1 MTNLAALDHRGRPN
15 MKIAKYSMVSIFA
28 VLAVT
33 AMLSYGVWI
42 TLQKTIANVMRSEA
56 ETSAIHWAAYFY
68 QNLEGIE
75 DLIKTGAPTDRQAA
89 QIEAAVDFG
98 EVFRFKLF
106 QPGGKIALVSDEF
119 RFRAEGASL
128 SEINDKALRVFETGE
143 SHIEVNDGTQKAN
156 RPDLYVE
163 AYVPVKNNSG
173 ENIGVVEVYV
183 DQSEAASILDAGFSW
198 IALALPALCAFIYLI
213 PSMAF
218 LRKGQIAKRAKDE
231 AEHLSQYD
239 ALTGLLN
246 RRSFAELAQPLFGK
260 NAADGDFIGIIY
272 VDLDNFKKINDEFG
286 HDGGDAFLRWTAN
299 AIEADLSTTGFAARF
314 GGDEFVMCLPGVA
327 HDQLRASAQNILKN
341 VAKGTQHREK
351 TIIGNVSVGI
361 HFAPSFENLDDA
373 LHAADLA
380 LYKSKEAGKNT
391 VTSYSE
397 EMHSELKRRQQI
409 ERLLVNAVDG
419 SGLELNYQPIND
431 PVRKNI
437 LGFEALLRLKGDD
450 GAIISP
456 DKFIP
461 LSEKLGLIIP
471 IGKWVLEEAISNAA
485 NWPEHMFV
493 SVNLSPVQFGPNE
506 LPGFIEGLLKTYDFA
521 GSRLEVEVTESLL
534 IGDDGNVASQI
545 QEIRALG
552 VAVAMDDFGTGY
564 SSLSYLWKYKF
575 DKLKID
581 RSFLK
586 GYDENPGALKQLIE
600 TIINLGHGF
609 GMTVTVEGV
618 ENDAHV
624 DLLSTMHCD
633 QLQGFHFGKPMQALD
648 AASAISKDTLQSVP
662 HDPIINRKTRTNV
675 A

>member
-1 MTNLAALDHRGRPN
+1 
-15 MKIAKYSMVSIFA
+15 MKITKYSIASIFA
-28 VLAVT
+28 VFSIT
-33 AMLSYGVWI
+33 AILSFGVW
-42 TLQKTIANVMRSEA
+42 TALQRTVANVVQSEA

-75 DLIKTGAPTDRQAA
+75 ELIETGEPTDGQAA
-89 QIEAAVDFG
+89 QIEAAVNFG

-128 SEINDKALRVFETGE
+128 SEINDKALRVYETGE
-143 SHIEVNDGTQKAN
+143 SHIEVNDGRHKEN

-173 ENIGVVEVYV
+173 KTIGVVEVYV
-183 DQSEAASILDAGFSW
+183 DQTEAASILNSGFSW
-198 IALALPALCAFIYLI
+198 IAFALPALCAFIYLI

-218 LRKGQIAKRAKDE
+218 LRKGQIAKRAKEE
-231 AEHLSQYD
+231 AEHLAKHD
-239 ALTGLLN
+239 VLTALLN
-246 RRSFAELAQPLFGK
+246 RRSFVKMAEPLFSK
-260 NAADGDFIGIIY
+260 NAADGDFIGMIY
-272 VDLDNFKKINDEFG
+272 VDLDDFKNINDEFG

-299 AIEADLSTTGFAARF
+299 AIEAELGTTGFAARF

-327 HDQLRASAQNILKN
+327 HDQLRASAQNILKK
-341 VAKGTQHREK
+341 VSKGTQHREK
-351 TIIGNVSVGI
+351 TIIGNVSIGI

-397 EMHSELKRRQQI
+397 EMHAELKCRQKI
-409 ERLLVNAVDG
+409 EKLLVDAVDG

-431 PVRKNI
+431 PVQKKI
-437 LGFEALLRLKGDD
+437 VGFEALLRLKDHD
-450 GAIISP
+450 GAIILP

-506 LPGFIEGLLKTYDFA
+506 LPGFIEGLLKKYDFA

-534 IGDDGNVASQI
+534 IGDDGIAASQI

-552 VAVAMDDFGTGY
+552 VSVAMDDFGTGY

-586 GYDENPGALKQLIE
+586 GFDENPDALKKLIE
-600 TIINLGHGF
+600 TIVNLGHGF

-618 ENDAHV
+618 ETNTHV
-624 DLLSTMHCD
+624 DFLSAMHCD

-648 AASAISKDTLQSVP
+648 AANAISKETLDSIP
-662 HDPIINRKTRTNV
+662 HPIITRKTRTNT

>member
-1 MTNLAALDHRGRPN
+1 
-15 MKIAKYSMVSIFA
+15 MKITKYSIASIFA
-28 VLAVT
+28 VLSIT
-33 AMLSYGVWI
+33 AILSFGVW
-42 TLQKTIANVMRSEA
+42 TALQKTVANVVQSEA

-75 DLIKTGAPTDRQAA
+75 ELIENGEPTDGQAA
-89 QIEAAVDFG
+89 QIEAAVNFG

-128 SEINDKALRVFETGE
+128 SEINDKALRVYETGV
-143 SHIEVNDGTQKAN
+143 SHIEVNDGTQKEN

-173 ENIGVVEVYV
+173 ETIGVVEVYV
-183 DQSEAASILDAGFSW
+183 DQTEMASALNFGFSW
-198 IALALPALCAFIYLI
+198 IAFALPALCAFIYLI

-218 LRKGQIAKRAKDE
+218 LRKGQIAKRAKEE
-231 AEHLSQYD
+231 AEHLSKHD
-239 ALTGLLN
+239 VLTGLLN
-246 RRSFAELAQPLFGK
+246 RRSFAKLAEPLFSK
-260 NAADGDFIGIIY
+260 NAADGDFVGMIY
-272 VDLDNFKKINDEFG
+272 VDLDDFKKINDEFG
-286 HDGGDAFLRWTAN
+286 HDGGDAFLRWTAI
-299 AIEADLSTTGFAARF
+299 AIEAELGTTGFAARF

-327 HDQLRASAQNILKN
+327 HDQLRASAQNILKK
-341 VAKGTQHREK
+341 VSMGTQHREK

-397 EMHSELKRRQQI
+397 EMHAELRRRQQI
-409 ERLLVNAVDG
+409 EKLLVNAIDG

-431 PVRKNI
+431 PVQKKI
-437 LGFEALLRLKGDD
+437 LGFEALLRLKDHD
-450 GAIISP
+450 GAIILP

-506 LPGFIEGLLKTYDFA
+506 LPGFIEGLLKKYDFA

-534 IGDDGNVASQI
+534 IGDDGNAASQI

-552 VAVAMDDFGTGY
+552 VSVAMDDFGTGY

-586 GYDENPGALKQLIE
+586 GFDENPGALKKLIE

-618 ENDAHV
+618 ENNTHV
-624 DLLSTMHCD
+624 DLLSTMRCD

-648 AASAISKDTLQSVP
+648 AANAISKEILDSIP
-662 HDPIINRKTRTNV
+662 HDPIITRKTRTDV